1 MKKAILILIILIS
14 ACSGTPTVLPSES
27 PGNVR
32 LGIDMFTAFYA
43 SGYRNKNICLV
54 TNHSGF
60 DSSMKRNLESLRK
73 CGLVISE
80 ILAPEHGLS
89 GFDEDYS
96 SQKSYHED
104 KLKLTIHNMH
114 NYNAEELKIL
124 LTGFDTVIF
133 DIQDLGMRC
142 YTYISNLREIIEA
155 LNGSNTRLVV
165 LDRPNPLAP
174 FGVSGFDLDEKFK
187 SRHVASFPAPL
198 FYSLTIGEAA
208 LYYKAKRNLSTD
220 IFVVKMKN
228 YRKQMFFDS
237 MNIAWIPPSP
247 NLPSYRSAVNYAALI
262 YLEATNISVGR
273 GTTKPF
279 EYIGAPWINP
289 DQLAEK
295 LNSLNFENFIFKP
308 VYFEPKYLVNKN
320 QVCGGVHVIYKGGY
334 FDPNEISFEIIKAL
348 FELYPDKIRWLNYE
362 NKYHVDHLAGNDLF
376 RKNVDKKSSFKQLRR
391 EMEIS
396 QKGFYSSMR
405 KYLLY

>member
-1 MKKAILILIILIS
+1 MNKAIIIFILLIS

-27 PGNVR
+27 PNNVR

-43 SGYRNKNICLV
+43 SDYKNKNICLV

-60 DSSMKRNLESLRK
+60 DSSMKRNLDSLRQ

-96 SQKSYHED
+96 SQKSYQDD
-104 KLKLTIHNMH
+104 KLKITIHNMH
-114 NYNAEELKIL
+114 NYKPDELRNL
-124 LTGFDTVIF
+124 LSRFDAVIF

-155 LNGSNTRLVV
+155 LDGAKTKLVV

-174 FGVSGFDLDEKFK
+174 FGVSGFDLDESFK

-208 LYYKAKRNLSTD
+208 LFYKAKRNLSTD

-228 YRKQMFFDS
+228 YKKQMFFDS
-237 MNIAWIPPSP
+237 MNITWIPPSP

-289 DQLAEK
+289 DTLAEK
-295 LNSLNFENFIFKP
+295 LNSLKLECFIFKP

-334 FDPNEISFEIIKAL
+334 FEPNEISFEILKAL
-348 FELYPDKIRWLNYE
+348 FVLYPDNMRWLNYGSR
-362 NKYHVDHLAGNDLF
+362 YHVDHLAGTDLL
-376 RKNVDKKSSFKQLRR
+376 RKHIEKKSSFKELLK
-391 EMEIS
+391 EMQIS
-396 QKGFYSSMR
+396 QKYFNSSMR

>member
-1 MKKAILILIILIS
+1 MKKAILIFTLIQS
-14 ACSGTPTVLPSES
+14 ACSGTPTVMPSES
-27 PGNVR
+27 PNNVR
-32 LGIDMFTAFYA
+32 LGIDIFTAFYV
-43 SGYRNKNICLV
+43 SDYKNTNICLV

-60 DSSMKRNLESLRK
+60 DSSMNRNVDSLRK
-73 CGLVISE
+73 SGLVISE

-96 SQKSYHED
+96 SQKSYTDD
-104 KLKLTIHNMH
+104 KLKVTIHNMH
-114 NYNAEELKIL
+114 NYNADELKKL
-124 LTGFDTVIF
+124 LSGFDAVIF

-155 LNGSNTRLVV
+155 LDGAKTRLVV

-174 FGVSGFDLDEKFK
+174 FGVSGFDLEDNFK

-208 LYYKAKRNLSTD
+208 LFYKAKRNLSTD

-228 YRKQMFFDS
+228 YKKQMFFDS
-237 MNIAWIPPSP
+237 MNVAWIPPSP

-262 YLEATNISVGR
+262 YIEATNLSVGR

-279 EYIGAPWINP
+279 EYIGAPWIDP
-289 DQLAEK
+289 DLLAHK
-295 LNSLNFENFIFKP
+295 LNSLKLNNFVFKP
-308 VYFEPKYLVNKN
+308 VYFEPKYLVSKN

-334 FDPNEISFEIIKAL
+334 FEPNEISFEIIKAL
-348 FELYPDKIRWLNYE
+348 FELYPKRMKWISFGNNYQ
-362 NKYHVDHLAGNDLF
+362 VDYLAGSDLL
-376 RKNVDKKSSFKQLRR
+376 RKHIEKRSSFKELRK
-391 EMEIS
+391 EMDIS
-396 QKGFYSSMR
+396 QKNFNSSIR

>member
-1 MKKAILILIILIS
+1 MKKAIVIFIFALCS
-14 ACSGTPTVLPSES
+14 CSGTPTVLPSES
-27 PGNVR
+27 PNNVK
-32 LGIDMFTAFYA
+32 LGIDMFTAFYS
-43 SGYRNKNICLV
+43 SGYKNKNICLV

-60 DSSMKRNLESLRK
+60 DSSMTRNLDSLRK
-73 CGLVISE
+73 CGLIISE

-96 SQKSYHED
+96 AQKSYFD
-104 KLKLTIHNMH
+104 SRLKVTIHNMH
-114 NYNAEELKIL
+114 NYNSEELKKL
-124 LTGFDTVIF
+124 LGSFDAVIF

-155 LNGSNTRLVV
+155 LDGSKTELVV

-174 FGVSGFDLDEKFK
+174 FGVSGFDLDTNFK

-198 FYSLTIGEAA
+198 FYSFTIGEAA
-208 LYYKAKRNLSTD
+208 VFYKEKRNLSTH
-220 IFVVKMKN
+220 ISVVKMKN
-228 YRKQMFFDS
+228 YKKQMFFDS

-262 YLEATNISVGR
+262 YLEATNLSVGR

-289 DQLAEK
+289 DLLSEK
-295 LNSLNFENFIFKP
+295 LNSLKFNNFIFKP
-308 VYFEPKYLVNKN
+308 VYFEPKYLVSKN

-334 FDPNEISFEIIKAL
+334 FEPNEISFEILKAI
-348 FELYPDKIRWLNYE
+348 FELYPDNMKWLTYE
-362 NKYHVDHLAGNDLF
+362 NRYHVDHLAGTDLF
-376 RKNVDKKSSFKQLRR
+376 RKHIDRKSPFKELQK
-391 EMEIS
+391 EMELS
-396 QKGFYSSMR
+396 QKIFNSSMR